1 MAVEAKVIGIDDFK
15 AALASVVPKLR
26 VRALR
31 NALTVGAR
39 LVRDAARRR
48 APVLKTST
56 YGGASAIK
64 RGVRKVGTVRKAL
77 SVRTSKLATR
87 RGDVGVFVNVR
98 PLPGSKF
105 KTRTSSVLG
114 FKVKQR
120 VLVRASK
127 RGANN
132 PQDPYYWR
140 WQQFGWT
147 PASGPDRNT
156 PGARRRRRADVTS
169 GAPRKKA
176 GQRFLEA
183 GAAQLGAAL
192 QAFSRALGPAIDK
205 LNKGQ
210 TP

>member
-1 MAVEAKVIGIDDFK
+1 MAVDAKVIGIEDFR

-77 SVRTSKLATR
+77 SVRTSKIAR
-87 RGDVGVFVNVR
+87 KRGDVGVFVNVR
-98 PLPGSKF
+98 PAKG
-105 KTRTSSVLG
+105 
-114 FKVKQR
+114 
-120 VLVRASK
+120 AAA
-127 RGANN
+127 GANK
-132 PQDPYYWR
+132 PTAPYFWR
-140 WQQFGWT
+140 WLQFGWT
-147 PASGPDRNT
+147 PASGPDRRT
-156 PGARRRRRADVTS
+156 PGAKKRRRADALAGT
-169 GAPRKKA
+169 PRRKA

-183 GAAQLGAAL
+183 GAAQLSAAL
-192 QAFSRALGPAIDK
+192 QAFTRALGPAIDK
-205 LNKGQ
+205 INRGR

>member
-1 MAVEAKVIGIDDFK
+1 MAVDAKVIGIEDFK
-15 AALASVVPKLR
+15 AALAAVVPKLR

-56 YGGASAIK
+56 LAGASAIK
-64 RGVRKVGTVRKAL
+64 RGVRARGTVRKAL
-77 SVRTSKLATR
+77 SVRTSKIARR

-98 PLPGSKF
+98 PAK
-105 KTRTSSVLG
+105 
-114 FKVKQR
+114 
-120 VLVRASK
+120 
-127 RGANN
+127 GANAGKN
-132 PQDPYYWR
+132 KPTDPFYWQ
-140 WQQFGWT
+140 WLQFGWT